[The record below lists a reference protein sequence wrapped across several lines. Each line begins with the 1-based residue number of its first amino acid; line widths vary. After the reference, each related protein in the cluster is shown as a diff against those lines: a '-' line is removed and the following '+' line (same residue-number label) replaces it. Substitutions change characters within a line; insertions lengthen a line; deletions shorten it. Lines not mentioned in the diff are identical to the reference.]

1 MADGR
6 QLTGTLLAFD
16 KVCIIRNPSP
26 QYQFAKQQRSLSLTK
41 ST

>member
-16 KVCIIRNPSP
+16 KVREYKNPLCSHL
-26 QYQFAKQQRSLSLTK
+26 KLTPNSN